1 MVQRTYKFR
10 LYPSRTQEQDL
21 VQVQEGCRWL
31 FNHMLQ
37 RKNEGWTYPHIQA
50 EIPKLVKEQPFLDDV
65 HSKTRQYLLW
75 QLRANIKALGG
86 LKRRGRR
93 VGRIRFRGKG
103 RFKTFVYN
111 QSGFKVVD
119 GKLHLSKIGDIPLKQ
134 HRAIV
139 GEVKQVIVKRSDT
152 NKWFAIFSVES
163 ECSIRT
169 ESKKQV
175 GIDVGI
181 NHYAVDSDGLVT
193 EHPHILNKHLCK
205 LARVQRR
212 FHKKVKGSRNRA
224 KQRLIVARV
233 HEKVTDTRMDFLH
246 KLSTRYVREY
256 GFIAVEDLDVKGM
269 VEDEEYNARNKMDSS
284 WSTFMKL
291 LEYKAESAGI
301 RLVKV
306 DPKNTTQDC
315 SVCGKYVYK
324 PLWVRTHNCP
334 HCGTVLDR
342 DYNAALNILHKAQK
356 EIGTGCPEYTPVEMR
371 LILEVQRDDS
381 KGHPTDIGQAE
392 SMKQE
397 APCESVG

>member
-1 MVQRTYKFR
+1 MRDGRIQRFR
-10 LYPSRTQEQDL
+10 
-21 VQVQEGCRWL
+21 
-31 FNHMLQ
+31 Q
-37 RKNEGWTYPHIQA
+37 RF
-50 EIPKLVKEQPFLDDV
+50 PKLVKEQPFLDEL

-75 QLRANIKALGG
+75 QLRANIKALCG
-86 LKRRGRR
+86 LKKRGRR

-119 GKLHLSKIGDIPLKQ
+119 GRLHLSKIGDIPLKQ
-134 HRAIV
+134 HREIV

-152 NKWFAIFSVES
+152 NKWYAIFSVES
-163 ECSIRT
+163 KCSVRT
-169 ESKKQV
+169 DSKKRV

-181 NHYAVDSDGLVT
+181 NHYVVDSDGKVT
-193 EHPHILNKHLCK
+193 EHPHILNKQLDK

-233 HEKVTDTRMDFLH
+233 HEKVTNTRMDFLH
-246 KLSTRYVREY
+246 KLSTQYVREY
-256 GFIAVEDLDVKGM
+256 GLIAVEDLDVKGM
-269 VEDEEYNARNKMDSS
+269 VEDEGYNARNKMDSS
-284 WSTFMKL
+284 WSTFTKL
-291 LEYKAESAGI
+291 LDYKAESAGI

-306 DPKNTTQDC
+306 DPKNTSQDC

-342 DYNAALNILHKAQK
+342 DHNAALNILHKAQSRQNGMSALK
-356 EIGTGCPEYTPVEMR
+356 EIGTECPEYTPAKIR
-371 LILEVQRDDS
+371 PLLDPI
-381 KGHPTDIGQAE
+381 GIGQAE